1 MTNAFERA
9 DSLAS
14 SDRRP
19 VTALQAIANRCAAG
33 SCPTI
38 YRTTPDALSVVV
50 QGFIVPAEQSGVDLP
65 EGEALVE
72 IPVELLEE
80 AIRHL
85 P

>member
-1 MTNAFERA
+1 VTNTFERA
-9 DSLAS
+9 DSPGS

-19 VTALQAIANRCAAG
+19 ATALQAIANRCAAG

-38 YRTTPDALSVVV
+38 YRTDSDAASVVV
-50 QGFIVPAEQSGVDLP
+50 QGFIVPAEHSGVDVP

-72 IPVELLEE
+72 IPVELLTE
-80 AIRHL
+80 AMRHL